1 MVRRR
6 VYADSESEYIKD
18 LGRKLSDQTERILKS
33 EEEWKRFLRT
43 ARDYSLIRFI
53 IRF

>member
-33 EEEWKRFLRT
+33 EEEWKRFKNGSEI
-43 ARDYSLIRFI
+43 YSLSVS
-53 IRF
+53 